1 MVFKERQD
9 ILMNLTDKYV
19 KGLMDRI
26 GDRLYDPEPMYE
38 PCLEHMDRGELI
50 YLYELLKKVNDGDK
64 E

>member
-1 MVFKERQD
+1 
-9 ILMNLTDKYV
+9 MNLTDKYV